1 MHQKRQKLYNQS
13 FKKFRKRASLLSFFI
28 KLTSYINHCFGRV
41 FGWYQVSFRST
52 FSFYQILPFQNSHI
66 VFSLFLRNG
75 ENSFP
80 NFYYYRSLK
89 LVIIIMVI
97 ADVAQAQVSRM
108 LLMNLFLKAKLTI
121 KKDHHQLREG
131 SYLSLNSRLQDGQ
144 QKQPWYQIQQI
155 LTNQQTKPSVT
166 FSSNLLWRTVWF
178 PIAQRSRM
186 ALIVKMMKNQNELNI
201 LDMK

>member
-1 MHQKRQKLYNQS
+1 MTHKGLATAVNPTLPNLKLQLFIERIVTMLIALPFSSTYLIGLFTFSKTTQNGRKEHSSEKIEIYNQS
-13 FKKFRKRASLLSFFI
+13 FKKFRKRASLISFFI

-97 ADVAQAQVSRM
+97 ADAAQAQVSRM
-108 LLMNLFLKAKLTI
+108 LLMNLFLNAKLTI

-131 SYLSLNSRLQDGQ
+131 SYLSLNSRL
-144 QKQPWYQIQQI
+144 
-155 LTNQQTKPSVT
+155 
-166 FSSNLLWRTVWF
+166 
-178 PIAQRSRM
+178 
-186 ALIVKMMKNQNELNI
+186 
-201 LDMK
+201 

>member
-1 MHQKRQKLYNQS
+1 MVS
-13 FKKFRKRASLLSFFI
+13 
-28 KLTSYINHCFGRV
+28 
-41 FGWYQVSFRST
+41 VSFRST

-97 ADVAQAQVSRM
+97 ADAAQAQVSRM
-108 LLMNLFLKAKLTI
+108 LLMNLLLKAKLTI

-131 SYLSLNSRLQDGQ
+131 SYLSLNSRL
-144 QKQPWYQIQQI
+144 
-155 LTNQQTKPSVT
+155 
-166 FSSNLLWRTVWF
+166 
-178 PIAQRSRM
+178 
-186 ALIVKMMKNQNELNI
+186 
-201 LDMK
+201 